1 LVNRLTDNSFNRILF
16 IRQKNEETIKQ
27 LNKQRLNNKMKRY
40 LILLLFTFQ
49 GLMAQVQFEARVS
62 KNTLGINERLRIDF
76 IMNVDGDNFDQPAFD
91 GFRIVAGP
99 SQQISQ
105 SWVNGRSSFQKIYS
119 YILQPAQ
126 KGTLTIKQSS
136 IEFNGQIYKTSPI
149 KIVVTNAVAQERDPS
164 DRPQGAG
171 SETLNLV
178 AEISKTNPYLN
189 EPITVVYKLYFNNI
203 NVTGFKELGK
213 PKYNDFWN
221 QNIEIKQLAIEE
233 GSYKGQKCYFVVLKK
248 TILYPQKS
256 GNLTIE
262 PLSLDI
268 GVQLPTNRT
277 NMFGQMQLID
287 DNKIVSA
294 GAKTIHVRPL
304 PEATKPEGFT
314 GAVGKF
320 DFKVTPSKTTLKN
333 GESLDLFVTATGSG
347 NMKLFTLPK
356 PVVPNALEMYDP
368 VHDEKVTTSLS
379 GMSGKISD
387 KYTIIPQY
395 KGKYV
400 IKPMQFSYFDLNSG
414 SYKTITS
421 QEITVDVL
429 DGPMQA
435 EADATANAS
444 KNVISKTEQFK
455 YIKPKTTLVSM
466 AKNDFYGSNL
476 YYSLLLAPF
485 IILPIIVLAK
495 KKKEAIDSDVTGN
508 RIRMNNKLA
517 KKYLSEAKKQLNN
530 KEPFYIALEKA
541 MHNFL
546 KAKLHIETSEMSKDN
561 IRELLLSRNANPET
575 VQSFIHLTE
584 NCEFARYAPAS
595 SASIQQDYDKAVLII
610 SELEKQIV

>member
-1 LVNRLTDNSFNRILF
+1 
-16 IRQKNEETIKQ
+16 
-27 LNKQRLNNKMKRY
+27 MKRY
-40 LILLLFTFQ
+40 LILLLLTFQ

-62 KNTLGINERLRIDF
+62 KNTLGLNERLRIDF
-76 IMNVDGDNFDQPAFD
+76 IMNVDGDNFDQPSFD
-91 GFRIVAGP
+91 GFKIVAGP

-119 YILQPAQ
+119 YILQPDK
-126 KGTLTIKQSS
+126 KGTVTIKQAA
-136 IEFNGQIYKTSPI
+136 IEYNGQTYKTAPL
-149 KIVVTNAVAQERDPS
+149 KVVVTNAVAQERDPN
-164 DRPQGAG
+164 DRPQGSG
-171 SETLNLV
+171 NEMLNLV

-203 NVTGFKELGK
+203 NVTGFKELAK

-221 QNIEIKQLAIEE
+221 QNIDVKQLSVEE
-233 GSYKGQKCYFVVLKK
+233 GSYQGQRCYFVVLKK

-256 GNLTIE
+256 GRLTIE

-268 GVQLPTNRT
+268 GVQLPTNRRD
-277 NMFGQMQLID
+277 MFGQMIITD
-287 DNKIVSA
+287 DNKVVSA
-294 GAKTIHVRPL
+294 GAKTINVRSL
-304 PEATKPEGFT
+304 PESGKPEGFG
-314 GAVGKF
+314 GAVGRF
-320 DFKVTPSKTTLKN
+320 NFTVTPSRTTLKS
-333 GESLDLFVTATGSG
+333 GESLDLVVSAAGTG

-387 KYTIIPQY
+387 KYTIVPQY
-395 KGKYV
+395 KGKYA
-400 IKPMQFSYFDLNSG
+400 IKPMQFSYFDLSTG

-421 QEITVDVL
+421 QEVMIDVL

-435 EADATANAS
+435 EANATASAA
-444 KNVISKTEQFK
+444 KNVIEKTEQFK
-455 YIKPKTTLVSM
+455 YIKPKTTLVSI
-466 AKNDFYGSNL
+466 AKNDFYGSDL
-476 YYSLLLAPF
+476 YYGLVFLPF
-485 IILPIIVLAK
+485 LIIPIIVLVK
-495 KKKEAIDSDVTGN
+495 KKKEAIDGDVAGN
-508 RIRMNNKLA
+508 RIKMNNKLA

-561 IRELLLSRNANPET
+561 IRELLLSRNANAET
-575 VQSFIHLTE
+575 VQDFIVLTE

-610 SELEKQIV
+610 SELQKQIV

>member
-1 LVNRLTDNSFNRILF
+1 
-16 IRQKNEETIKQ
+16 
-27 LNKQRLNNKMKRY
+27 MKKY

-62 KNTLGINERLRIDF
+62 KNTLGLNERLRIDF
-76 IMNVDGDNFDQPAFD
+76 IMNVDGDNFEQPSFD

-119 YILQPAQ
+119 YFLLPNQ
-126 KGTLTIKQSS
+126 KGTVTIKQAS
-136 IEFNGQIYKTSPI
+136 IEYNGQIYKTAPV
-149 KIVVTNAVAQERDPS
+149 KITVTNAVAQERDPNS
-164 DRPQGAG
+164 QQQQGSG
-171 SETLNLV
+171 NETLNLV
-178 AEISKTNPYLN
+178 AEISKTNPYVN
-189 EPITVVYKLYFNNI
+189 EPITAVYKLYFNNI
-203 NVTGFKELGK
+203 GVTGFKELAK

-221 QNIEIKQLAIEE
+221 QNIDIKRLVVEE
-233 GSYKGQKCYFVVLKK
+233 GSYKGERCYFVVLKK

-256 GNLTIE
+256 GRLTIE

-268 GVQLPTNRT
+268 GVQLPSNRRD
-277 NMFGQMQLID
+277 MFGQMIITEG
-287 DNKIVSA
+287 NKVVSA
-294 GAKTIHVRPL
+294 GAKTINVKAL
-304 PEATKPEGFT
+304 PETNKPIGFT

-320 DFKVTPSKTTLKN
+320 DFRVTPSKTSLKN
-333 GESLDLFVTATGSG
+333 GESLDLIVSATGTG

-368 VHDEKVTTSLS
+368 VHDEKVTTSLA

-395 KGKYV
+395 KGKYA
-400 IKPMQFSYFDLNSG
+400 IKPMEFSYFDLNSG

-421 QEITVDVL
+421 PEIMIDVL

-435 EADATANAS
+435 EAVASNSS
-444 KNVISKTEQFK
+444 KNVISKSEQFK
-455 YIKPKTTLVSM
+455 YIKSRTTLVPI
-466 AKNDFYGSNL
+466 AKDDFYGSDL
-476 YYSLLLAPF
+476 YYGLLLLPF
-485 IILPIIVLAK
+485 VILPIIVIAK

-508 RIRMNNKLA
+508 RIKMNNKLA

-561 IRELLLSRNANPET
+561 IRELLLSRNSNPET
-575 VQSFIHLTE
+575 VQSFINLTE